1 MLLWPYLTWWDRI
14 IQRVQGQSVCPV
26 GDAVISTVDTCF
38 GFEICEELWNPRSS
52 HINMGL
58 DGVEIFVNGSG
69 SYMELRKAYISG
81 KTSEVSKTH
90 CTTLLPI
97 FTDLFLLENA
107 SERVYEDQVDNLML
121 WFPNLCPDWSKW
133 QTEHLTCLVTELEVK
148 ISCQPGSQFSK

>member
-1 MLLWPYLTWWDRI
+1 
-14 IQRVQGQSVCPV
+14 
-26 GDAVISTVDTCF
+26 
-38 GFEICEELWNPRSS
+38 
-52 HINMGL
+52 MGL

-107 SERVYEDQVDNLML
+107 SERVYDDQIDDLILSV
-121 WFPNLCPDWSKW
+121 
-133 QTEHLTCLVTELEVK
+133 ELIDVL
-148 ISCQPGSQFSK
+148 S